1 MKKLDKLIKRLK
13 KAKEIMAKD
22 DIDDKIKAKMMAE
35 MDRRGMGGKQI
46 ADHYRDVDE
55 TIPAKQR
62 SNIKNAL
69 KQQKIKEQPKPKLAV
84 VKSVEELADELIK
97 SLSNLTKSNYGPK
110 DMGLYSLVD
119 NIKRKENNIGDVVEG
134 NGKNQNVKAWTKGGR
149 GSKSQQADLE
159 NKRDHKARVAFANEL
174 KLYHAEKK
182 PGDAV
187 LLPAELKQHIHS
199 RLLDKAVAANNPP
212 APQKAPPTTVLRH
225 NLKQSRP
232 EWDEDDM
239 ANALAKIAPLG
250 QPSLQPS
257 NKEFEQAALNSG
269 MAVTQKQADALNK
282 NWGGAIQDFFSEASK
297 PISSRFANEKEEEV
311 YWASIK
317 IADRDNGSSGY

>member
-22 DIDDKIKAKMMAE
+22 DIDDKIKAKMIAE

-84 VKSVEELADELIK
+84 VKSVNELTDELIK

-110 DMGLYSLVD
+110 DMDLYNPTD
-119 NIKRKENNIGDVVEG
+119 NIKRKANNIGDEIKDI
-134 NGKNQNVKAWTKGGR
+134 GKNKNVKAY
-149 GSKSQQADLE
+149 SS
-159 NKRDHKARVAFANEL
+159 
-174 KLYHAEKK
+174 K
-182 PGDAV
+182 PGQLSAKAQAQLQSAQDKKKSAAMPV
-187 LLPAELKQHIHS
+187 KSYSPEELAAMTIE
-199 RLLDKAVAANNPP
+199 RKAKPVN
-212 APQKAPPTTVLRH
+212 K
-225 NLKQSRP
+225 SRP

-297 PISSRFANEKEEEV
+297 PISSRFASEEEEAA

>member
-46 ADHYRDVDE
+46 ADYYRDVDE

-134 NGKNQNVKAWTKGGR
+134 NGKNQNVKAFST
-149 GSKSQQADLE
+149 
-159 NKRDHKARVAFANEL
+159 
-174 KLYHAEKK
+174 K
-182 PGDAV
+182 PGQLSAKAQARLQSAQDKKKSAAMPV
-187 LLPAELKQHIHS
+187 KHYSPEELATMTAE
-199 RLLDKAVAANNPP
+199 RLAKPVDK
-212 APQKAPPTTVLRH
+212 
-225 NLKQSRP
+225 SRP
-232 EWDEDDM
+232 EWDENDM

-297 PISSRFANEKEEEV
+297 PISSRFANEKEEEA